1 MNIGNSVEWD
11 VDGSVGAKVG
21 RCNNDR
27 LDSDVNAE
35 VGSCDGEGV
44 E

>member
-1 MNIGNSVEWD
+1 MNIGNSVDWD
-11 VDGSVGAKVG
+11 VDGSVGAKFG
-21 RCNNDR
+21 RCNNGRVDIYFN
-27 LDSDVNAE
+27 DE

>member
-1 MNIGNSVEWD
+1 MNIVNSVDWG
-11 VDGSVGAKVG
+11 VDGSVGDKFG

-27 LDSDVNAE
+27 LDSDIHDE